1 MKMAAYKAVL
11 YFTENE
17 MDNEEVRMLLSNIK
31 YLYPYVAS
39 LEAVEIDDWT
49 DEHPFNKYTTMKEW
63 FENAII
69 LEKTR
74 WDK

>member
-1 MKMAAYKAVL
+1 MKTTAYKAVL

-17 MDNEEVRMLLSNIK
+17 MDSEEVHNWLANIK
-31 YLYPYVAS
+31 YLYPHVAS

-49 DEHPFNKYTTMKEW
+49 HEHPFNKYTTMKEW